1 MIIDNQTPLYTSEE
15 IDLIKSYWNEE
26 TSEKRIFEDRSYT
39 FNVLYD
45 LPEEYTNRFLDWIE
59 DTIGKK
65 LLNREYHLILHKFK
79 EGDYFDWHEDNAY
92 MERGKRE
99 YAVGFHLN
107 DDYNGGEFVVIED
120 GKEKIIG
127 KVPGSPYL
135 FTSDVT
141 HKINRVESGIRWS
154 IILFVYDTSFKAKSV
169 I

>member
-1 MIIDNQTPLYTSEE
+1 MIIDNQTPLYTLEE
-15 IDLIKSYWNEE
+15 QDLIKSNWNDE
-26 TSEKRIFEDRSYT
+26 TSEKRIFKDRSYE
-39 FNVLYD
+39 FSVLHQ
-45 LPEEYTNRFLDWIE
+45 LPQEYTNRFLDWIE

-79 EGDYFDWHEDNAY
+79 EGDYFDLHEDNAY

-107 DDYNGGEFVVIED
+107 NDYKGGEFVVIED
-120 GKEKIIG
+120 EKERIIG
-127 KVPGSPYL
+127 KVPGAPYL

-141 HKINRVESGIRWS
+141 HKINRVKSKIRWS
-154 IILFVYDTSFKAKSV
+154 IILFIYDTSFKSKSL

>member
-79 EGDYFDWHEDNAY
+79 KVIILIKHEDSKY
-92 MERGKRE
+92 MERGKKR
-99 YAVGFHLN
+99 
-107 DDYNGGEFVVIED
+107 I
-120 GKEKIIG
+120 
-127 KVPGSPYL
+127 
-135 FTSDVT
+135 
-141 HKINRVESGIRWS
+141 WS
-154 IILFVYDTSFKAKSV
+154 WISFE
-169 I
+169 